1 MADET
6 LQKYLLVVVLF
17 GVFLVMANL
26 WAYKTG
32 AGGALSRRGRRRHR
46 RRPRLAPEESEE
58 PPEAPGLLS
67 RWSIWLSVGAMAVC
81 MAALL
86 VMWYAAGLGIAT
98 R

>member
-1 MADET
+1 M
-6 LQKYLLVVVLF
+6 LVVVLF
-17 GVFLVMANL
+17 GVFLVMTNL

-46 RRPRLAPEESEE
+46 RARLAPEESKK

-98 R
+98 G